1 MERDWKEVA
10 SDISHRLADDFL
22 REHKKAEQLEA
33 QMKELTKLVMTN
45 PQEARL
51 YAMNLGYC
59 LKCNEL
65 HTSGICDAEDYE

>member
-1 MERDWKEVA
+1 MNEWKEKA
-10 SDISHRLADDFL
+10 ENISRRLADDFL
-22 REHKKAEQLEA
+22 REHKRAEKLEA

-45 PQEARL
+45 PQEARI

-65 HTSGICDAEDYE
+65 HISGICDAEDWD